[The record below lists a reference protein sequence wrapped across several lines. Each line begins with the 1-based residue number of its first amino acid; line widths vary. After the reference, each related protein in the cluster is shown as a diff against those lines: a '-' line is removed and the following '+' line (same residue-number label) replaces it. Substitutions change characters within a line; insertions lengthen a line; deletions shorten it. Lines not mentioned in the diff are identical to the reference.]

1 MTKVGL
7 PGRQQVS
14 TSLHRM
20 TTRAGVNLLLRLDY
34 TLAHEPGRGWLL
46 LLEGATYMPASLRI
60 GSRLRAAG
68 IGHALPEAATDDQV
82 TVFAARVDE
91 SDQSHFVIPITI
103 NGKVQTVRGRIYDP
117 APRTPGELGGC
128 GNESGY
134 WVSFNF
140 NRRTN

>member
-1 MTKVGL
+1 MDGCCCSKEPPTCL
-7 PGRQQVS
+7 PPS
-14 TSLHRM
+14 
-20 TTRAGVNLLLRLDY
+20 
-34 TLAHEPGRGWLL
+34 
-46 LLEGATYMPASLRI
+46 ASAR
-60 GSRLRAAG
+60 RLRAAG

-128 GNESGY
+128 CNESGY